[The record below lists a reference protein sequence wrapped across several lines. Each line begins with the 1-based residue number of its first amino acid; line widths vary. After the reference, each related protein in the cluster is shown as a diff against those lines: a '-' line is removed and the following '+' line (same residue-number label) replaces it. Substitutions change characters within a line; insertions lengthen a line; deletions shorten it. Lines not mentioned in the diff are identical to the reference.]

1 MPESTADPI
10 LSLLADRIVNQNVI
24 SFHGEP
30 VPKNIKPHPEP
41 IHLSVGTP
49 HHGFFPING
58 VNLDIALEPFGQTKE
73 SVRINKIAENTE
85 NDLDIKAAFQY
96 GPTKGHPQLLKFTK
110 DLISE
115 VNPPKYN
122 DWDVTCT
129 NGTGDS
135 FNKVFGVIINPGD
148 VVMMESYTYLPVC
161 NYITN
166 HGGITVPVEMN
177 HTSSENPGT
186 NVQKLEELL
195 ENWETHHPG
204 LRRPKALYTIPTG
217 QNPTGLTISQFN
229 RIAIYNLAKLHNF
242 LIIEDDPYGYIQL
255 NPRILSEDISSYQYV
270 NELLPS
276 SYIQQDTTGHVIR
289 LESFSKT
296 FAPGTRLGFV
306 VGNSK
311 IIQSMVKFADITSRA
326 PSGISQVV
334 VNQFIQAV
342 GGIEGWIKWNI
353 QVSKEYA
360 RRNITLI
367 ETLNQS
373 EAVKKGYMK
382 VIEPDAGMFAIVE
395 MNFPQNESGDY
406 RSELQKLRCKLLE
419 SGVIVTYGS
428 NFAVSEEYSK
438 KAKFIRLT
446 IAAADDIS
454 EIKEGMRRLAE
465 GVLRNFE
472 E

>member
-10 LSLLADRIVNQNVI
+10 LSLLADRIVNQKVV

-30 VPKNIKPHPEP
+30 VPKDIKAHPKP

-58 VNLDIALEPFGQTKE
+58 VNLDITLEPFGETTETVKVNKVANDATKE
-73 SVRINKIAENTE
+73 
-85 NDLDIKAAFQY
+85 LDIKAAFQY
-96 GPTKGHPQLLKFTK
+96 GPTQGHPQLLNFTK
-110 DLISE
+110 ELIAE
-115 VNPPKYN
+115 VNPPKYK

-135 FNKVFGVIINPGD
+135 FNKVFGVIVNPGD
-148 VVMMESYTYLPVC
+148 VVLMEAYTYLPVC

-166 HGGITVPVEMN
+166 HGGITVPVVMN
-177 HTSSENPGT
+177 HTSQENPGIDVDSLT
-186 NVQKLEELL
+186 ELL
-195 ENWETHHPG
+195 ENWETHHPQ

-229 RIAIYNLAKLHNF
+229 RAAIYNLAKLHNF
-242 LIIEDDPYGYIQL
+242 LIVEDDPYGYIQL
-255 NPRILSEDISSYQYV
+255 NDRVLKEEITPYQYV

-276 SYIQQDTTGHVIR
+276 SYIQYDTTGHVIR

-306 VGNSK
+306 VGSSK
-311 IIQSMVKFADITSRA
+311 IIKHMVKFADITSRA

-342 GGIEGWIKWNI
+342 GGVEGWINWNI
-353 QVSKEYA
+353 NVSKEYA
-360 RRNITLI
+360 RRNIVLI
-367 ETLNQS
+367 ETLQKS
-373 EAVKKGYMK
+373 EAFKKGYMK

-395 MNFPQNESGDY
+395 LNFPPNEQEDY
-406 RSELQKLRCKLLE
+406 RSELQQLRCRLLE
-419 SGVIVTYGS
+419 SGVVVTYGS
-428 NFAVSEEYSK
+428 NFGISEEYSK

-446 IAAADDIS
+446 IAAADDSS
-454 EIKEGMRRLAE
+454 EIEEGMKRLGE
-465 GVLRNFE
+465 GILKHFE
-472 E
+472 Q